1 MAINQIETICDLVQ
15 GFNFRKDVQSQIGMV
30 KKLKIGEMELS
41 ADFTLKDPESN
52 QKDMKAVGVLS
63 YAGWSVSPTDP
74 VNISLQ
80 LSETAKNKI
89 DTLTKKS
96 LSNIEVEMEFDCYN
110 YDTSKKKYFK
120 NFHTNEAEIKG
131 LIMGQGNDLAIRI
144 ELSPNPVVQEPQ
156 NYTLNLSV
164 KPQSKAQ
171 NLHYLSSVDDKLVL
185 AWGISQG

>member
-1 MAINQIETICDLVQ
+1 
-15 GFNFRKDVQSQIGMV
+15 MV